1 MGFRTA
7 IASPPRGSPTS
18 QVPAHDGHVNEE
30 AIPAPTRPTQGE
42 AAVTKEK
49 DAGNG
54 TASANPSSPSI
65 SRPKPDETPDKDEVS
80 NLSFMLT
87 SDD

>member
-7 IASPPRGSPTS
+7 IASPLRGSPSS
-18 QVPAHDGHVNEE
+18 QIPARDGALNEE
-30 AIPAPTRPTQGE
+30 AVSTPTRSTQGE
-42 AAVTKEK
+42 AAATKEK

-54 TASANPSSPSI
+54 PASANPSSPSI
-65 SRPKPDETPDKDEVS
+65 SRPKSDETPDKDEVS